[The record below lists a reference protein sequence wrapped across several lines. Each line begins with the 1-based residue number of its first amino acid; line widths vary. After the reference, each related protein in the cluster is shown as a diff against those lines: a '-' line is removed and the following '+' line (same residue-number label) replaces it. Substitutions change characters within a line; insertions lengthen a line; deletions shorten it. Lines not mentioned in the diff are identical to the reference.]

1 MGKKYRIDQERLNKL
16 WNLRGYDSLK
26 DVFRDKFYNEN
37 AYMRYDYTN
46 KKINSG
52 EVSYGI
58 IKFLSDK
65 LNCPIEYLTGE
76 LSEEL
81 VNMFGMPGPSF
92 SDQQNF
98 FNMTEEEKELYRKNF
113 LIDLGIYGQW
123 MKMDNRERNLCH
135 TAIVEFSRWMLDYL
149 KPSEETYLEMYDF
162 FSKTGVHMI
171 ENDELRKELLLTMQ
185 KAYRDF
191 LENHAQ

>member
-1 MGKKYRIDQERLNKL
+1 MGKNYVIDQERLNKL

-26 DVFRDKFYNEN
+26 DVFRDRFYNEN
-37 AYMRYDYTN
+37 AYMRYDNAN
-46 KKINSG
+46 KKIHSG
-52 EVSYGI
+52 KVTYAI
-58 IKFLSDK
+58 IKFLSDR

-76 LSEEL
+76 LSDDL
-81 VNMFGMPGPSF
+81 VEMFGLPGPSF

-98 FNMTEEEKELYRKNF
+98 FNMSRDEKDKYRKYF
-113 LIDLGIYGQW
+113 LIELGIYNQW
-123 MKMDNRERNLCH
+123 MKMDNRERNLCL
-135 TAIVEFSRWMLDYL
+135 TGIIEFSRWMLDYL
-149 KPSEETYLEMYDF
+149 RPSEETYLEMYDF